1 MTDIAHAGEVILLGA
16 GPGDPELLT
25 IKGMKALQQ
34 ADIVVYDSLANPALL
49 QHMRPEAKT
58 LYVGKR
64 KGHHSMTQTEINQL
78 LIRLAQ
84 QGLKVV
90 RLKGGDPMIFG
101 RAGEE
106 MRQLADAGVRCQVI
120 PGISAAL
127 GAAANTLMPLTHR
140 DYASAVTFISAHRQ
154 DGSVRLELALLVDAR
169 QTLVF
174 YMGLS
179 ALHSILGSLIE
190 AGRPLNTPIAVVAN
204 ACLPKQ
210 QCIQGTLSTIIDQ
223 VAEAKVPS
231 PALIIVGECVHYAQE
246 LAADYAALAQ
256 TSAANRYQV
265 A

>member
-1 MTDIAHAGEVILLGA
+1 MTDLAHNGEVILLGA

-34 ADIVVYDSLANPALL
+34 ADMVVYDSLANPALL

-64 KGHHSMTQTEINQL
+64 KGRHSMTQQQINQL

-84 QGLKVV
+84 QGLRVV

-106 MRQLADAGVRCQVI
+106 MRQLADAGIRCQVI

-127 GAAANTLMPLTHR
+127 GASANTLMPLTHR

-154 DGSVRLELALLVDAR
+154 DGSVQLDPALLVEAR

-179 ALHSILGSLIE
+179 ALEDISQALQA
-190 AGRPLNTPIAVVAN
+190 AGRPLSTPIAVVAN

-210 QCIQGTLSTIIDQ
+210 QCIQGTLSSISQQ
-223 VAEAKVPS
+223 VAEAQVPS
-231 PALIIVGECVHYAQE
+231 PALIIVGECVRYAQE
-246 LAADYAALAQ
+246 LAADYAALAKA
-256 TSAANRYQV
+256 AANNCSQV

>member
-1 MTDIAHAGEVILLGA
+1 MTDIAQAGEVVLLGA

-25 IKGMKALQQ
+25 LKGMKALQQ
-34 ADIVVYDSLANPALL
+34 ADMVVYDSLANPALL
-49 QHMRPEAKT
+49 QHLRPEAKT

-64 KGHHSMTQTEINQL
+64 KGRHSMTQNEINQL

-106 MRQLADAGVRCQVI
+106 MRQLADAGIRCHVI

-127 GAAANTLMPLTHR
+127 GASANTRMPLTHR

-154 DGSVRLELALLVDAR
+154 DGSVRLEPALLVDAR

-179 ALHSILGSLIE
+179 ALTDILSALQA
-190 AGRPLNTPIAVVAN
+190 AGRPLHTPIAVVAN

-210 QCIQGTLSTIIDQ
+210 QCLQGTLSSISQQ

-231 PALIIVGECVHYAQE
+231 PALIIVGECVRYAQE
-246 LAADYAALAQ
+246 LAADYAHLAQ
-256 TSAANRYQV
+256 TPDCCQV